1 MGDKITKLSQA
12 IRLGATF
19 RPQCR
24 GTYFKAKYDSALRV
38 TQVSSC
44 TLGAAYEAV
53 SGSPSIGVGADD
65 LVANTLELRFP
76 EASAVMEQVP
86 YLNDVERLTR
96 EQIAAKAEEKG
107 L

>member
-24 GTYFKAKYDSALRV
+24 GLLFTHKFGDVRSCAMGAAWEAITGTAEYVDLVKAKRILMKRFDVTDSCIEDIQERND
-38 TQVSSC
+38 Q
-44 TLGAAYEAV
+44 LG
-53 SGSPSIGVGADD
+53 
-65 LVANTLELRFP
+65 
-76 EASAVMEQVP
+76 Q
-86 YLNDVERLTR
+86 TR
-96 EQIAAKAEEKG
+96 EQIADWLEAQG